1 MHPYLS
7 QFITVAAVHLLAV
20 ASPGPD
26 FAVVVRQS
34 ITHGRNTALWT
45 SLGIGTGILIHVS
58 YSLLGLGLFI
68 SRSLVVFSVMKTLCA
83 LYLIYLGVSAVRTR
97 PMQKNDIEA
106 ADKSSDRR
114 PGAGQAFRTGF
125 FTNGLNPKATLFFL
139 SLFTVIIDPATP
151 LVIQAGYGIYMALAT
166 ALWFS
171 CLSFFFGHDSVRR
184 VFYRIGHWF
193 DRLTGVVLIGLGLQF
208 AFSRNS

>member
-45 SLGIGTGILIHVS
+45 SLGVGTGILIHVS

-68 SRSLVVFSVMKTLCA
+68 SRSLVVFSVMKMLCA

-97 PMQKNDIEA
+97 PMQKSDMPA
-106 ADKSSDRR
+106 ADKPLNR

-151 LVIQAGYGIYMALAT
+151 LVIQAGYGLYMALAT

-171 CLSFFFGHDSVRR
+171 CLSFFFGHNSVRR
-184 VFYRIGHWF
+184 LFYRIGHWF
-193 DRLTGVVLIGLGLQF
+193 DRLTGVILIGLGLQF
-208 AFSRNS
+208 AFSRHS